1 MSSRARVSDAL
12 VCELVISAVAAAAA
26 REWDPNPRKSC
37 SFSSSFLYTWLYKR
51 ASRPRRP
58 GRTIICVLVT
68 VSAFVS
74 SSFAA
79 VARARLAVASVAVT
93 YVAFV
98 AIGIG
103 MVSIGNTYA
112 IERRAAIV
120 AGAQNSDILMADRSG
135 DHLKAAVLD
144 FVSNLVGVL
153 PAPLP
158 AFR

>member
-1 MSSRARVSDAL
+1 M
-12 VCELVISAVAAAAA
+12 
-26 REWDPNPRKSC
+26 
-37 SFSSSFLYTWLYKR
+37 
-51 ASRPRRP
+51 
-58 GRTIICVLVT
+58 
-68 VSAFVS
+68 
-74 SSFAA
+74 
-79 VARARLAVASVAVT
+79 ARARLAVASVGVT